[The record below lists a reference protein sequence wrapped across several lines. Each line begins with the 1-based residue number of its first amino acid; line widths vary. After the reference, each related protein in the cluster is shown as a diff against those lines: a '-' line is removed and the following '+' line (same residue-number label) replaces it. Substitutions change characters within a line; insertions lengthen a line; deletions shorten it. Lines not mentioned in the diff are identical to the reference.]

1 MPDLDRLSAYDYPLP
16 EDLIAHLPADRRD
29 ASRLMTLDP
38 KTGEIAHRQFTD
50 LPDLLHPGDLLVLND
65 TRVLPAKLVGVRE
78 STGGRWEGLFLG
90 LTGDGLWD
98 LIAKTRGSIQPGET
112 IAIRSQDESQVLQLE
127 LVRRT
132 ESGGWHM
139 KPHVTGSHLDLLA
152 LFGEMPLPPYIE
164 REHALALD
172 RDRYQTTYSRV
183 PGAVAAPTAGLHF
196 TPEVFQRCEERGIQR
211 AFVTLHVGIGTFRP
225 VSVENLAEHQMHSE
239 WAELPQAT
247 VDAIRDA
254 KDRGGRIIAVGTT
267 TVRTLESAAARTPS
281 PRKVAPSPSK
291 AASGEKVAAR
301 PDEGP
306 ASDPQDLQPW
316 SGETSIFIRPPYQF
330 RVIDGLITNFH
341 LPKSTLLMLVSA
353 LAGRD
358 NIFRAYETA
367 VRERYRFFSYG
378 DAMLIAP

>member
-1 MPDLDRLSAYDYPLP
+1 MTNADSRKATRITATRRPHRQTQPHYTPSMSDLDRLSAYDYPLP
-16 EDLIAHLPADRRD
+16 EDLIAHVPADRRD

-38 KTGEIAHRQFTD
+38 QSGAITHRQFTD

-65 TRVLPAKLVGVRE
+65 TRVLPAKLVGSRE

-90 LTGDGLWD
+90 LTSDGFWN
-98 LIAKTRGSIQPGET
+98 LIAKTRGSIRPGES
-112 IAIRSQDESQVLQLE
+112 IAISSDDAPDVLRLE
-127 LVRRT
+127 LIRRT
-132 ESGGWHM
+132 DSGGWHM
-139 KPHVTGSHLDLLA
+139 KPLSPGSHLDLLA
-152 LFGEMPLPPYIE
+152 LFGQMPLPPYIE
-164 REHALALD
+164 REHALAID

-196 TPEVFQRCEERGIQR
+196 TPEIFQRCEQHGIAR

-239 WAELPQAT
+239 WAEVPQPT
-247 VDAIRDA
+247 VDALRA
-254 KDRGGRIIAVGTT
+254 TKDRGSRIIAVGTT
-267 TVRTLESAAARTPS
+267 TVRTLESAAA
-281 PRKVAPSPSK
+281 A
-291 AASGEKVAAR
+291 
-301 PDEGP
+301 GP
-306 ASDPQDLQPW
+306 LNSW

-330 RVIDGLITNFH
+330 RVIDGLVTNFH

-358 NIFRAYETA
+358 NVLHAYETA

-378 DAMLIAP
+378 DAMLIAPNS

>member
-16 EDLIAHLPADRRD
+16 EDLIAHIPADRRD

-38 KTGEIAHRQFTD
+38 NTGAIAHRRFAD

-78 STGGRWEGLFLG
+78 STSGRWEGLFLG
-90 LTGDGLWD
+90 LTSDGLWN

-112 IAIRSQDESQVLQLE
+112 IAIKSEDSSQVLQLE
-127 LVRRT
+127 LIRRT
-132 ESGGWHM
+132 DSGGWHM
-139 KPHVTGSHLDLLA
+139 KPLAAGSHLDLLA

-164 REHALALD
+164 REHALAID

-196 TPEVFQRCEERGIQR
+196 TPEIFQRCDDRGIAR

-247 VDAIRDA
+247 VGAIRAA

-267 TVRTLESAAARTPS
+267 SVRTLESAAAAGGLS
-281 PRKVAPSPSK
+281 S
-291 AASGEKVAAR
+291 
-301 PDEGP
+301 
-306 ASDPQDLQPW
+306 W
-316 SGETSIFIRPPYQF
+316 SGETNIFIRPPYEF
-330 RVIDGLITNFH
+330 RVINGLVTNFH

-353 LAGRD
+353 ITGRD
-358 NIFRAYETA
+358 NILRAYEMA

-378 DAMLIAP
+378 DAMLIAGP

>member
-1 MPDLDRLSAYDYPLP
+1 
-16 EDLIAHLPADRRD
+16 
-29 ASRLMTLDP
+29 MTLDP
-38 KTGEIAHRQFTD
+38 KTGEIAHRRFTD

-90 LTGDGLWD
+90 LTPDGLWD

-112 IAIRSQDESQVLQLE
+112 IAIMSQDESQVLQLE
-127 LVRRT
+127 LIRRT
-132 ESGGWHM
+132 DSGGWHM
-139 KPHVTGSHLDLLA
+139 KPLAAGSHLDLLA

-164 REHALALD
+164 REHALAID

-196 TPEVFQRCEERGIQR
+196 TPEIFQRCEDRGIQR

-225 VSVENLAEHQMHSE
+225 VSVDDLAEHRMHSE

-247 VDAIRDA
+247 VDAIRVTRE
-254 KDRGGRIIAVGTT
+254 RGGRVIAVGTT

-281 PRKVAPSPSK
+281 PRNVAPSPSN
-291 AASGEKVAAR
+291 AAAGEKVADK
-301 PDEGP
+301 PDSGP
-306 ASDPQDLQPW
+306 ARGPQNLQPW
-316 SGETSIFIRPPYQF
+316 SGETNIFIRPPYQF
-330 RVIDGLITNFH
+330 RVVDGLITNFH

-358 NIFRAYETA
+358 SILNAYQA
-367 VRERYRFFSYG
+367 AIHHRYRFFSYG
-378 DAMLIAP
+378 DAMLIATP